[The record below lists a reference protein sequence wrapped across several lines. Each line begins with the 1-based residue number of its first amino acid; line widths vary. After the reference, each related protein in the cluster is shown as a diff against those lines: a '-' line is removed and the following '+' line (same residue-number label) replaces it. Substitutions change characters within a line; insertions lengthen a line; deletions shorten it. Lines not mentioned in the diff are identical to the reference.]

1 MSNWTM
7 NDIPDVQG
15 RVALVTGANSGLGLE
30 TTRAL
35 AAHGAHVIMACR
47 NPEKARQAETNIK
60 QTVPGASL
68 EVAALDLASLAS
80 VHECAT
86 SVLQTHERLDWLFN
100 NAGVMALPRHE
111 TKDGFELQF
120 ETNYLSHFALTGL
133 LLPRLLNTPHSRVV
147 TLTSMARS
155 YAHGRINFDDLNGKR
170 SYGRWTAY
178 GQSKLAN
185 LLFADELQR
194 RLSRAGS
201 TTISVAAH
209 PGFART
215 ELQATSMASPGT
227 MSRVLNF
234 VSLPLSQSAQMGVLP
249 QLYAA
254 CSFQLRGGERIGPG
268 GLFGMRG
275 YPRIELRNEREEN
288 PQTAARLWEV
298 SEELTGVT
306 YEALRL
312 DPQVQR
318 E

>member
-1 MSNWTM
+1 MVAEVALVPREDNKEGSPCRHLFQGACGHGSWLSLHERRKAGGVVCSQRRNSMSNWTM

-80 VHECAT
+80 VHEGAHH
-86 SVLQTHERLDWLFN
+86 VLPPHERLAWLFN

-155 YAHGRINFDDLNGKR
+155 YAH
-170 SYGRWTAY
+170 
-178 GQSKLAN
+178 
-185 LLFADELQR
+185 R
-194 RLSRAGS
+194 RLNFN
-201 TTISVAAH
+201 H
-209 PGFART
+209 PNGNRPSGHYT
-215 ELQATSMASPGT
+215 
-227 MSRVLNF
+227 
-234 VSLPLSQSAQMGVLP
+234 
-249 QLYAA
+249 
-254 CSFQLRGGERIGPG
+254 
-268 GLFGMRG
+268 
-275 YPRIELRNEREEN
+275 
-288 PQTAARLWEV
+288 
-298 SEELTGVT
+298 
-306 YEALRL
+306 
-312 DPQVQR
+312 
-318 E
+318 